1 MAERTSRKRN
11 APARLR
17 EESCYLVCYEDDF
30 CLRVMHEDEVQ
41 HIFPD
46 ESEEDIQVGDIISAL
61 WIPNGQYYDAKVL
74 QTGCDKNELM
84 KERIKLEKE
93 KKNGKEPVTSG
104 KGKQKQQGS
113 SNKENQPRKEKRGQ
127 RQKDGN
133 KEKEQKAKEREEKK
147 KKRVEDKQRQ
157 ALFLETRKS
166 QAAARWASTCS
177 PIPSH
182 HKEAEV
188 TVVGEVH
195 ATSAAVFTPLPIR
208 SRNLA
213 SEENVHIEEEHTL
226 DNVSTPSCH
235 HSFRQTSLSLP
246 SAKRQKTTPVSRSLS
261 SSSESSE
268 SPRGHN
274 SSNLEESPREQLS
287 NRYGKC
293 DPRKGLHF
301 QSSLVESSSEGE
313 DDNEN
318 VPDPDLQAGNSQV
331 SHGSCCKEQ
340 KLENEVLRERIQKLH
355 RRLNIAL
362 KAKTTEDITN
372 NRPAPGVLDQS
383 LATEYKMVEL
393 MEGSGVFWYSQ
404 QRAYCSAIQ
413 NWSGYV
419 NAAIDIF
426 FSKEKLTM
434 SCAKGIEKKS
444 KTGAG
449 HEPLNPVIVQAII
462 GKACSKF
469 NKEGITA
476 S

>member
-1 MAERTSRKRN
+1 M
-11 APARLR
+11 
-17 EESCYLVCYEDDF
+17 
-30 CLRVMHEDEVQ
+30 
-41 HIFPD
+41 
-46 ESEEDIQVGDIISAL
+46 
-61 WIPNGQYYDAKVL
+61 
-74 QTGCDKNELM
+74 
-84 KERIKLEKE
+84 
-93 KKNGKEPVTSG
+93 
-104 KGKQKQQGS
+104 
-113 SNKENQPRKEKRGQ
+113 
-127 RQKDGN
+127 
-133 KEKEQKAKEREEKK
+133 
-147 KKRVEDKQRQ
+147 EDKQRQ

-340 KLENEVLRERIQKLH
+340 KLENEVLRKRIQKLH
-355 RRLNIAL
+355 RRLNIA
-362 KAKTTEDITN
+362 
-372 NRPAPGVLDQS
+372 
-383 LATEYKMVEL
+383 
-393 MEGSGVFWYSQ
+393 
-404 QRAYCSAIQ
+404 C
-413 NWSGYV
+413 
-419 NAAIDIF
+419 
-426 FSKEKLTM
+426 
-434 SCAKGIEKKS
+434 KS
-444 KTGAG
+444 P
-449 HEPLNPVIVQAII
+449 E
-462 GKACSKF
+462 
-469 NKEGITA
+469 
-476 S
+476 